1 MRIVITSWGSYGD
14 VYPYLGLALALKAR
28 GHEPVLAMPGY
39 YREMVEKEGI
49 AFHPVRPDS
58 DPDDKAWVA
67 ALMDPVEGAEWLLR
81 EVIVPHVREAYDD
94 LAAAVD
100 GADLLVS
107 HPVTF
112 AAPLLAEKRGL
123 RWVST
128 NLAPM
133 VFFSAH
139 EMPVLPLA
147 PRTVHLGKLGKWVPR
162 LVVRLAHRITSG
174 WFAPVHALRRELGLP
189 PGGHPLFKE
198 QYSPWLTLALFSK
211 EIGAPQPDWPANTVA
226 TGFIFY
232 NGPDALSPE
241 LQAFLAAG
249 PAPIVFTLGS
259 SAVLAAG
266 TFYHESAKAL
276 ALLGMR
282 GVLLVGPDPANL
294 PPSLPEGV
302 IAVEMAPHQLLFP
315 HAAAVV
321 HQGGIGTTSQAM
333 RAGKPTLVV
342 PHAHDQP
349 DNAWR
354 VKQRGI
360 SLTLFPKRYRAERV
374 AAMLRELLGDPGYAA
389 RAAVIGARLREE
401 DGIARACEALERIG
415 EGNRGKETGVRSQAQ
430 EPGSDPIA
438 RTGI

>member
-1 MRIVITSWGSYGD
+1 MRIVLASWGSYGD
-14 VYPYLGLALALKAR
+14 VYPYLGIALALKAR
-28 GHEPVLAMPGY
+28 GHRPLLAMPGY
-39 YREMVEKEGI
+39 YREMVEGAGI
-49 AFHPVRPDS
+49 EFHAMRPDI
-58 DPDDKAWVA
+58 DPDDKAWIA
-67 ALMDPVEGAEWLLR
+67 SIMDPRRGAERLLR
-81 EVIVPHVREAYDD
+81 EVIVPHVGEAYAD
-94 LAAAVD
+94 LEAAID

-112 AAPLLAEKRGL
+112 AVPLLAEKRGL

-128 NLAPM
+128 NLAPL

-139 EMPVLPLA
+139 EMPVLPPA
-147 PRTVHLGKLGKWVPR
+147 PWTVHLARLGPWVPR
-162 LVVRLAHRITSG
+162 LVRRLARRITAG

-189 PGGHPLFKE
+189 PGGHPLFE
-198 QYSPWLTLALFSK
+198 GQFSPWLTLALFSK
-211 EIGAPQPDWPANTVA
+211 EIGAPQPDWPPNTVA
-226 TGFIFY
+226 TGFAFY

-241 LQAFLAAG
+241 LQGFLAAG

-266 TFYHESAKAL
+266 RFYHESAAAL
-276 ALLGMR
+276 ALLGRR
-282 GVLLVGPDPANL
+282 GVLMVGPDPANL
-294 PPSLPEGV
+294 PSPLPEGV

-354 VKQRGI
+354 LEQRGI
-360 SLTLFPKRYRAERV
+360 SLTLYPKRYRADRV
-374 AAMLRELLGDPGYAA
+374 AAALRELLGDSGYAE
-389 RAAVIGARLREE
+389 RAAAIGSRLRAE
-401 DGIARACEALERIG
+401 DGITRACEALERIG
-415 EGNRGKETGVRSQAQ
+415 K
-430 EPGSDPIA
+430 PGTDH
-438 RTGI
+438 G